1 MDLALCVITHRV
13 ERLRRGHLEVARAAL
28 EGGASM
34 IQLREKN
41 VTDRELWALAREMR
55 RMARKRGAG
64 FVVNDRVDI
73 ALAAEADG
81 VHLGADDLPVAAA
94 RRMLGPGAVIGAS
107 VANAEEARAAEAA
120 GATYVSVGS
129 VFETSSKSDAGEAI
143 GIGPIGDIRRATA
156 LPVLAIGGI
165 NSDNVD
171 AVIRAGAHGVAV
183 ISAVSEA
190 GDMVEATSNLGRL
203 IRKARSCSA
212 EQEQSYDTA

>member
-1 MDLALCVITHRV
+1 VDLALCVITHRV

-41 VTDRELWALAREMR
+41 VTDRELWALAREMQ

-94 RRMLGPGAVIGAS
+94 RRILGTGAVVGAS
-107 VANAEEARAAEAA
+107 VANAEEAKAAEAA

-129 VFETSSKSDAGEAI
+129 IFPTRGRDDRAPGQPQPQVTTS
-143 GIGPIGDIRRATA
+143 RRHRERTA
-156 LPVLAIGGI
+156 DQGQ
-165 NSDNVD
+165 
-171 AVIRAGAHGVAV
+171 RQRRH
-183 ISAVSEA
+183 IS
-190 GDMVEATSNLGRL
+190 GRL
-203 IRKARSCSA
+203 ESRRRDLTTEVCG
-212 EQEQSYDTA
+212 

>member
-41 VTDRELWALAREMR
+41 VTDRELWALAREMQ

-94 RRMLGPGAVIGAS
+94 RRILGTGAVVGAS
-107 VANAEEARAAEAA
+107 VANAEEAKAAEAA

-129 VFETSSKSDAGEAI
+129 IFPTPSKEDAGKAI
-143 GIGPIGDIRRATA
+143 GIGPIGDIGRATA

-183 ISAVSEA
+183 ISAVAEA
-190 GDMVEATSNLGRL
+190 GDMVEATSNLRRL

>member
-1 MDLALCVITHRV
+1 MELALCVITHRV

-34 IQLREKN
+34 IQLREKD

-64 FVVNDRVDI
+64 FVVNNRVDI

-94 RRMLGPGAVIGAS
+94 RRMLGPGAVIGVS

-129 VFETSSKSDAGEAI
+129 IFETSSKSDAGEAI

-165 NSDNVD
+165 NRDNVE

-190 GDMVEATSNLGRL
+190 GDMVEATSNLRRL

-212 EQEQSYDTA
+212 EQEQSYDTD

>member
-1 MDLALCVITHRV
+1 
-13 ERLRRGHLEVARAAL
+13 
-28 EGGASM
+28 
-34 IQLREKN
+34 
-41 VTDRELWALAREMR
+41 MR

-107 VANAEEARAAEAA
+107 VANAEEAKAAEEA

-129 VFETSSKSDAGEAI
+129 IFETSSKSDAGEAI

>member
-13 ERLRRGHLEVARAAL
+13 DRLRRGHLEVARAAL

-55 RMARKRGAG
+55 RMARKHGAG

-107 VANAEEARAAEAA
+107 VANAEEAKAAEEA

-165 NSDNVD
+165 NRDNVE

-183 ISAVSEA
+183 ISAVAEA
-190 GDMVEATSNLGRL
+190 GDMVEATANLRRL